1 MDKPKD
7 NKKDNGEKRSSHRRG
22 SSFPR
27 SKPEFDQ
34 KILNIR
40 RVTRVV
46 AGGRRFSFSVALVAG
61 DKKGS
66 VGLGLGK
73 AGDTALA
80 INKAVRNAKKNIVKL
95 NLTKTM
101 SIPHELS
108 AKFSSSKVMLIPNK
122 GRGLVA
128 GSVIRDIVKLSG
140 MKDVTGKIISNSKN
154 KLNNAKAV
162 IQALSTIS
170 SKYTKPIPYEIAD
183 AVIAKNILPEKDIIN
198 NKKDRIVGRGGRHG
212 KTSGRGGKGQTARSG
227 NKRRPELRD
236 IIKRLPKNRGYQ
248 FKSIQKS
255 FILQGG
261 QKALPGEKFS
271 EIRNRLNIKGKKIK
285 LK

>member
-1 MDKPKD
+1 MDKDKPKE
-7 NKKDNGEKRSSHRRG
+7 NMGIRERKNTGRRG
-22 SSFPR
+22 GSFNR
-27 SKPEFDQ
+27 VKPEFDQ

-46 AGGRRFSFSVALVAG
+46 AGGRRFSFSVAIVAG

-80 INKAVRNAKKNIVKL
+80 INKALRNAKKNMVRL

-108 AKFSSSKVMLIPNK
+108 AKFSSSYVILRPNK

-128 GSVIRDIVKLSG
+128 GSVIRDIIKLSG
-140 MKDVTGKIISNSKN
+140 VKDVTGKILSNSKN

-162 IQALSTIS
+162 MAAFSQIS
-170 SKYTKPIPYEIAD
+170 SKYTKIIPEST
-183 AVIAKNILPEKDIIN
+183 VIA
-198 NKKDRIVGRGGRHG
+198 NKEVVTD
-212 KTSGRGGKGQTARSG
+212 S
-227 NKRRPELRD
+227 
-236 IIKRLPKNRGYQ
+236 
-248 FKSIQKS
+248 
-255 FILQGG
+255 
-261 QKALPGEKFS
+261 ALGP
-271 EIRNRLNIKGKKIK
+271 I
-285 LK
+285 

>member
-1 MDKPKD
+1 MEKPKE
-7 NKKDNGEKRSSHRRG
+7 NTTGRKNNNRRG
-22 SSFPR
+22 SSFGR
-27 SKPEFDQ
+27 VKPEFDQ

-61 DKKGS
+61 DKKGA

-80 INKAVRNAKKNIVKL
+80 INKALRNAKKNMIRL

-108 AKFSSSKVMLIPNK
+108 AKFSSSSIILRPNK

-140 MKDVTGKIISNSKN
+140 AKDITGKILSNSKN

-162 IQALSTIS
+162 MSAFSQIS
-170 SKYTKPIPYEIAD
+170 SKYAKIIPET
-183 AVIAKNILPEKDIIN
+183 AVVANKEVVVPETI
-198 NKKDRIVGRGGRHG
+198 
-212 KTSGRGGKGQTARSG
+212 S
-227 NKRRPELRD
+227 
-236 IIKRLPKNRGYQ
+236 
-248 FKSIQKS
+248 
-255 FILQGG
+255 
-261 QKALPGEKFS
+261 
-271 EIRNRLNIKGKKIK
+271 
-285 LK
+285 

>member
-1 MDKPKD
+1 MEKG
-7 NKKDNGEKRSSHRRG
+7 NEKKNNNRRG
-22 SSFPR
+22 SSFNKV
-27 SKPEFDQ
+27 KPEFDQ
-34 KILNIR
+34 KIIDIR

-80 INKAVRNAKKNIVKL
+80 INKALRNAKKNMVRL

-108 AKFSSSKVMLIPNK
+108 AKFSSSSVVLMPNK

-128 GSVIRDIVKLSG
+128 GSVVRDIVKLSG
-140 MKDVTGKIISNSKN
+140 IKDITGKILSNSKN

-162 IQALSTIS
+162 MSALAQVS
-170 SKYTKPIPYEIAD
+170 SKYVKLPVESTVVANKEVVIPE
-183 AVIAKNILPEKDIIN
+183 
-198 NKKDRIVGRGGRHG
+198 VG
-212 KTSGRGGKGQTARSG
+212 KEA
-227 NKRRPELRD
+227 N
-236 IIKRLPKNRGYQ
+236 
-248 FKSIQKS
+248 
-255 FILQGG
+255 
-261 QKALPGEKFS
+261 A
-271 EIRNRLNIKGKKIK
+271 
-285 LK
+285 